1 MMSNIFTALLL
12 VLLFGL
18 IGCMRAQTAKT
29 GSLAENS
36 NTRLNLDI
44 KEISKIQN
52 SAKVIHVL
60 VALCDNENQGIVP
73 VPKFLGNGEDPQ
85 KNLYW
90 GAAYGVKTFFTK
102 SRSWQKV
109 AEFENPKETVLQRIV
124 FKHKTKNVY
133 LVADAYRGSRMK
145 ETISDFFSAVSGEKL
160 ENVKLESQNSILQIL
175 GSANLVAFV
184 GHNGLMDFDLENQPS
199 KKDDNRREAIILA
212 CASRNYFAAPLKKTS
227 ATPLLWTSNLMAPE
241 AYILHDALEGWTQGE
256 TDEQIRTRAAA
267 AYSKYQKIS
276 LKSAKNLLVTGW

>member
-1 MMSNIFTALLL
+1 MDFPMSNKIFYTLLL
-12 VLLFGL
+12 VSIFSL
-18 IGCMRAQTAKT
+18 ISCTKAQPASSSSQTK
-29 GSLAENS
+29 SE
-36 NTRLNLDI
+36 I
-44 KEISKIQN
+44 KPETVLKIQN
-52 SAKVIHVL
+52 SARVIHVL

-73 VPKFLGNGEDPQ
+73 VPKFLGDGEDPQ

-109 AEFENPKETVLQRIV
+109 AEFENPKENVLQRIV

-145 ETISDFFSAVSGEKL
+145 ETIADFFSAVSGEKL
-160 ENVKLESQNSILQIL
+160 ENIKLDSQNSTLQIL

-184 GHNGLMDFDLENQPS
+184 GHNGLMDFDLENQPL

-212 CASRNYFAAPLKKTS
+212 CASRNYFSAPLKKTS

-241 AYILHDALEGWTQGE
+241 AYILHDALEGWVAGE
-256 TDEQIRTRAAA
+256 TDQQIRTRAAS

-276 LKSAKNLLVTGW
+276 LKSAQNLLVTGW